1 MNRKKTLYGL
11 GLLALILVLGVGYA
25 VVSEVNLDIDG
36 SATVASEALKVSF
49 NGVTDTE
56 DDGKVVAS
64 STDNSL
70 NASIQVTNLTLNE
83 AVSATYTIKN
93 QETDVDANVIKKQIS
108 NDKPEFFEVTTSVD
122 DSAETITA
130 GGTGTVTV
138 TVRLIKTPIE
148 TSDSTANIQIDLTAS
163 PVAQ

>member
-25 VVSEVNLDIDG
+25 AVSEVALNIDG

-70 NASIQVTNLTLNE
+70 NATIQVTSLTLNE
-83 AVSATYTIKN
+83 EVSATYTIKN

>member
-25 VVSEVNLDIDG
+25 AVSEVTLNIDG

-56 DDGKVVAS
+56 DDGKVIAS

-148 TSDSTANIQIDLTAS
+148 TDDSTANIQIDLTAS

>member
-25 VVSEVNLDIDG
+25 AVSEVTLNIDG

-56 DDGKVVAS
+56 DDDKVVAS

-108 NDKPEFFEVTTSVD
+108 NDKSEFFEVTTSVD

>member
-25 VVSEVNLDIDG
+25 AVSEVTLNIDG

-108 NDKPEFFEVTTSVD
+108 NDKPEFYEVTTSVD
-122 DSAETITA
+122 NSAETITA

-138 TVRLIKTPIE
+138 TVKLIKTPIE

>member
-25 VVSEVNLDIDG
+25 AVSEVTLNIDG

-56 DDGKVVAS
+56 DDGKVIAS

-108 NDKPEFFEVTTSVD
+108 NDKSEFFEVTTSVD

>member
-25 VVSEVNLDIDG
+25 AVSEVTLNIDG

-56 DDGKVVAS
+56 DDDKVVAS

-70 NASIQVTNLTLNE
+70 NASIQVTSLTLNE
-83 AVSATYTIKN
+83 EVSATYTIKN

-122 DSAETITA
+122 DSAEKITA

-163 PVAQ
+163 PVTQ

>member
-25 VVSEVNLDIDG
+25 AVSEVTLNIDG

-108 NDKPEFFEVTTSVD
+108 NDKPEFFEVKTSVD

-138 TVRLIKTPIE
+138 TVKLIKTPIE

>member
-25 VVSEVNLDIDG
+25 AVSEVALNIDG

-70 NASIQVTNLTLNE
+70 NASIQVTSLTLNE
-83 AVSATYTIKN
+83 EVSATYTIKN

-148 TSDSTANIQIDLTAS
+148 TDDSTANIQIDLTAS

>member
-25 VVSEVNLDIDG
+25 AVSEVTLNIDG

-56 DDGKVVAS
+56 DDGKVIAS

-148 TSDSTANIQIDLTAS
+148 ATDSTANIQIDLTAS

>member
-25 VVSEVNLDIDG
+25 AVSEVTLNIDG

-56 DDGKVVAS
+56 DDDKVVAS

-70 NASIQVTNLTLNE
+70 NASIQVTSLTLNE

-130 GGTGTVTV
+130 GGTGTITV

>member
-25 VVSEVNLDIDG
+25 VVSEVTLNIDG
-36 SATVASEALKVSF
+36 DATVASEALKVSF

-138 TVRLIKTPIE
+138 TVKLIKTPIE

-163 PVAQ
+163 PVA

>member
-25 VVSEVNLDIDG
+25 AVSEVTLNIDG
-36 SATVASEALKVSF
+36 SATVANEALKVSF

-70 NASIQVTNLTLNE
+70 NASIQVTSLTLNE
-83 AVSATYTIKN
+83 EVSATYTIKN

-122 DSAETITA
+122 NSAETITA

-148 TSDSTANIQIDLTAS
+148 TDDSTANIQIDLTAS

>member
-25 VVSEVNLDIDG
+25 AVSEVTLNIDG

-70 NASIQVTNLTLNE
+70 DASIQVTNLTLNE

-163 PVAQ
+163 PVTQ

>member
-25 VVSEVNLDIDG
+25 AVSEVTLNIDG

>member
-25 VVSEVNLDIDG
+25 AVSEVTLNIDG

-56 DDGKVVAS
+56 DDDKVVAS

-70 NASIQVTNLTLNE
+70 NASIQVTSLTLNE

-148 TSDSTANIQIDLTAS
+148 TTDSTANIQIDLTAS

>member
-25 VVSEVNLDIDG
+25 VVSEVTLNIDG

-56 DDGKVVAS
+56 DEGKVVAS

-138 TVRLIKTPIE
+138 TVKLIKTPIE

>member
-25 VVSEVNLDIDG
+25 AVSEVTLNIDG

-56 DDGKVVAS
+56 DDDKVVAS

-70 NASIQVTNLTLNE
+70 NASIQVTSLTLNE

>member
-11 GLLALILVLGVGYA
+11 VLLALILVLGVGYA
-25 VVSEVNLDIDG
+25 AVSEVTLNIDG

-122 DSAETITA
+122 DSAEIITA

-148 TSDSTANIQIDLTAS
+148 TSDSTANIEIDLTAS
-163 PVAQ
+163 PVA

>member
-25 VVSEVNLDIDG
+25 AVSEVTLNIDG

-56 DDGKVVAS
+56 DDGKVEAS

>member
-25 VVSEVNLDIDG
+25 AVSEVTLNIDG

-148 TSDSTANIQIDLTAS
+148 TDDSTANIQIDLTAS

>member
-25 VVSEVNLDIDG
+25 AVSEVTLNIDG

-108 NDKPEFFEVTTSVD
+108 NDKPEFFEVKTSVD
-122 DSAETITA
+122 DSAETIAA

-138 TVRLIKTPIE
+138 TVKLIKTPIE

>member
-25 VVSEVNLDIDG
+25 AVSEVTLNIDG

-70 NASIQVTNLTLNE
+70 NATIQVTSLTLNE
-83 AVSATYTIKN
+83 EVSATYTIKN

-122 DSAETITA
+122 NSAETITA

-148 TSDSTANIQIDLTAS
+148 TDDSTANIQIDLTAS

>member
-25 VVSEVNLDIDG
+25 AVSEVTLNIDG

-56 DDGKVVAS
+56 DDDKVVAS

-122 DSAETITA
+122 NSAETITA

>member
-25 VVSEVNLDIDG
+25 AVSEVALNIDG

>member
-25 VVSEVNLDIDG
+25 VVSEVTLNIDG

>member
-25 VVSEVNLDIDG
+25 AVSEVTLNIDG

-56 DDGKVVAS
+56 DDDKVVAS

-122 DSAETITA
+122 NSAETITA

-148 TSDSTANIQIDLTAS
+148 ATDSTANIQIDLTAS

>member
-25 VVSEVNLDIDG
+25 AVSEVTLNIDG
-36 SATVASEALKVSF
+36 TATVASEALKVSF

-70 NASIQVTNLTLNE
+70 NASIQVTSLTLNE
-83 AVSATYTIKN
+83 EVSATYTIKN

-122 DSAETITA
+122 NSAETITA

-148 TSDSTANIQIDLTAS
+148 TDDSTANIQIDLTAS

>member
-83 AVSATYTIKN
+83 EVSATYTIKN

-148 TSDSTANIQIDLTAS
+148 TDDSTANIQIDLTAS

>member
-25 VVSEVNLDIDG
+25 AVSEVTLNIDG

-70 NASIQVTNLTLNE
+70 NATIQVTSLTLNE
-83 AVSATYTIKN
+83 EVSATYTIKN

-148 TSDSTANIQIDLTAS
+148 TDDSTANIQIDLTAS

>member
-25 VVSEVNLDIDG
+25 AVSEVTLNIDG

-122 DSAETITA
+122 NSAETITA

-138 TVRLIKTPIE
+138 TVKLIKTPIE

>member
-25 VVSEVNLDIDG
+25 VVSEVTLNIDG
-36 SATVASEALKVSF
+36 GATVASEVLKVSF

-148 TSDSTANIQIDLTAS
+148 ATDSTANIQIDLTAS

>member
-25 VVSEVNLDIDG
+25 VVSEVTLNIDG

-138 TVRLIKTPIE
+138 TVKLIKTPIE

-163 PVAQ
+163 PVA

>member
-25 VVSEVNLDIDG
+25 AVSEVTLNIDG

-56 DDGKVVAS
+56 DDDKVVAS

-138 TVRLIKTPIE
+138 TVKLIKTPIE

>member
-25 VVSEVNLDIDG
+25 AVSEVTLNIDG
-36 SATVASEALKVSF
+36 TATVASEALKVSF

-148 TSDSTANIQIDLTAS
+148 TDDSTANIQIDLTAS

>member
-25 VVSEVNLDIDG
+25 AVSEVTLNIDG

-163 PVAQ
+163 PVEQ

>member
-25 VVSEVNLDIDG
+25 VVSEVTLNIDG

-56 DDGKVVAS
+56 DDGKVIAS

-163 PVAQ
+163 PVTQ